1 MGASASALFATV
13 AANAPTIAAV
23 ATAANVV
30 NGINQA
36 NAQNKASKQ
45 NAAALQQQQQVEGE
59 QLKAANS
66 QQPTLEGL
74 LQRSAKG
81 STGGTL
87 LTGPQ
92 GVSPTSLTLGK
103 STLLGGG

>member
-1 MGASASALFATV
+1 MGASAAAIWSTV

-30 NGINQA
+30 NGVNQA

-45 NAAALQQQQQVEGE
+45 NAAALASQQQVEGE

-66 QQPTLEGL
+66 QQPTLDGL
-74 LQRSAKG
+74 IQRSAKG

-92 GVSPTSLTLGK
+92 GVAPSSLTLGK
-103 STLLGGG
+103 TTLLGGG